1 MPGDIQ
7 TIRGSMVGENRRS
20 PASTETPDSTMSV
33 TRDVTQLVKGF
44 KDLRRFHNYED
55 VETKS
60 PQRTLYNVVFLNLHL
75 EAICGGKII

>member
-7 TIRGSMVGENRRS
+7 TICGSMIGENRRS

-33 TRDVTQLVKGF
+33 TGDVTQLVKGF
-44 KDLRRFHNYED
+44 KDLRRFHNYEE

-60 PQRTLYNVVFLNLHL
+60 PQRTSLLYS
-75 EAICGGKII
+75 